1 MSVMEVQA
9 LDMATLLMKAYDV
22 GDLLNASQEVAD
34 YLYWKQQTEQS
45 EDVKAIVM
53 KLNSKKELYEE
64 TQRFGHY
71 HPNYHAA
78 LDEVKKVEQELDQ
91 LHVVQQFKSAE
102 ERLDDLLYEVSTTL
116 AYAVSDSIKVP
127 SNKLITES
135 GCASGGSCSGGCG

>member
-22 GDLLNASQEVAD
+22 GDLINASQEVAA
-34 YLYWKQQTEQS
+34 YLYWKREIDQS
-45 EDVKAIVM
+45 DEVKAIV
-53 KLNSKKELYEE
+53 KRLNSKKELYEE
-64 TQRFGHY
+64 CQRFGHY
-71 HPNYHAA
+71 HPDYHAA

-91 LHVVQQFKSAE
+91 VHVVKQFKLAE

-127 SNKLITES
+127 SNKLITEG
-135 GCASGGSCSGGCG
+135 GCASGGKCSGGCG

>member
-22 GDLLNASQEVAD
+22 GDLINASKEVEE
-34 YLYWKQQTEQS
+34 YLYWKQEIDAS
-45 EDVKAIVM
+45 DEVKAIVR

-64 TQRFGHY
+64 CQRFGHY

-91 LHVVQQFKSAE
+91 VHEVKQFKLAE

-127 SNKLITES
+127 SNKLITEG
-135 GCASGGSCSGGCG
+135 GCASGGPCSGGCG